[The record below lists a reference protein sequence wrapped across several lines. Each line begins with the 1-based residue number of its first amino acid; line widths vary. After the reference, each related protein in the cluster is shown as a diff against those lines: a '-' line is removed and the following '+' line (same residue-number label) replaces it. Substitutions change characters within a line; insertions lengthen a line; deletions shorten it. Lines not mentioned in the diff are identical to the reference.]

1 MGPLRY
7 LKDSPVKRPFLLLQK
22 AEESQQSVL
31 PHRGINHLTKQSDF
45 SLLEGSRE
53 TLDDG
58 NLVR

>member
-45 SLLEGSRE
+45 SLLEGSI
-53 TLDDG
+53 
-58 NLVR
+58 